1 MRRKPDVMSLPP
13 RMRAAYITARG
24 PAEAITVGELPVPP
38 AGPADV
44 LVAVRVVAVDPV
56 DTFVRSGEYATPV
69 PFPFVIGRDLAG
81 EVAAAGAG
89 VRLFT
94 PGDRVWCNSM
104 GHEGRQGSFAE
115 YAAVPADRLYRVPDG
130 VSLEGAVAVAHP
142 AATAYLA
149 WFAHGMLRLGE
160 TVYVGGAAGN
170 VGSAAVTMAH
180 AAGAHV
186 LAGARPADF
195 GRCRAA
201 GADEVADYADPDL
214 AAVLTR
220 QAPEG
225 VDIFWDT
232 SGHQDLALAATVLRP
247 GGRLLVTAGLGGK
260 TPVPAG
266 ALYTKDVSVLGFVI
280 SRASAQLAQA
290 AELINKL
297 TAAGLLTAQIAG
309 ELPLSAAAQ
318 AHARMEAGEI
328 RGRLLLRPGGAKSVR
343 DSG

>member
-1 MRRKPDVMSLPP
+1 
-13 RMRAAYITARG
+13 
-24 PAEAITVGELPVPP
+24 
-38 AGPADV
+38 
-44 LVAVRVVAVDPV
+44 
-56 DTFVRSGEYATPV
+56 
-69 PFPFVIGRDLAG
+69 
-81 EVAAAGAG
+81 
-89 VRLFT
+89 
-94 PGDRVWCNSM
+94 M

-160 TVYVGGAAGN
+160 TVYVRAASPETSGRRPSRWPTRRARMCWPAPGQPISGAA
-170 VGSAAVTMAH
+170 
-180 AAGAHV
+180 
-186 LAGARPADF
+186 
-195 GRCRAA
+195 RAA

-280 SRASAQLAQA
+280 SRASAGQLAQA